1 MRLSDKTS
9 QALDIL
15 VGQYFSLNR
24 VFDRAVSW
32 MEVEFA
38 MPNAANIIHHKLAH
52 LWPLMAD
59 TVSDFKHQWNV
70 TTVYP
75 ATQAAS
81 QGYENLEDMT
91 DHLLNNTLFVYDVIK
106 QTYQI
111 AKEEGDFNANAMLQK
126 LMQDMNKVVAQII
139 LLNDKAKQMSTAYDE
154 YDRHIDS
161 WGIVGLEDYQ

>member
-15 VGQYFSLNR
+15 VGQYFNLNR

-59 TVSDFKHQWNV
+59 KVSDFKHQWNV
-70 TTVYP
+70 PTYYP
-75 ATQAAS
+75 ETRGDGREYA
-81 QGYENLEDMT
+81 NLENMMDVM
-91 DHLLNNTLFVYDVIK
+91 LRETLDVYDVIK

-111 AKEEGDFNANAMLQK
+111 AKEEGDFNANAMLQR
-126 LMQDMNKVVAQII
+126 LMQDMNKVISQII
-139 LLNDKAKQMSTAYDE
+139 LLDDKAKQMPTAYDE